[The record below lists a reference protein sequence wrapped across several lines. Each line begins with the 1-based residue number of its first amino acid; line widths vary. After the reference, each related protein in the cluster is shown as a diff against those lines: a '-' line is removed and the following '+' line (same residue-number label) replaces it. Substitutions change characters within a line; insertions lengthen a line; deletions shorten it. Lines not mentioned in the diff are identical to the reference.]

1 MRVDEAATYL
11 FYVRKPPLY
20 GLVSYTLPN
29 NHVFHTLLVSV
40 STFLFGDHP
49 WAIRL
54 PAFLAGVAMI
64 PLAFAAARRIHGDAA
79 GLITAAFVA
88 SSSVLIEYST
98 NARGYTIVAAIF
110 LGLLA
115 LQPALLRGE
124 ARAWRWFAILS
135 AIGFFTIPTM
145 LFPFGV
151 VVAWLAV
158 SIARARV
165 KVWKQL
171 ARGVGL
177 TIALAAVAYLPAILW
192 TGPHAVFAN
201 RFVVSRPWSVWLTL
215 IRPSIHQTWLGWNRD
230 LGVAGMVLF
239 GVFFAAG
246 LARDKTRLAIIAVAW
261 CALLVVVER
270 WIVFPRVW
278 TFLIP
283 VYWMTVSVGIV
294 FAFRR
299 RWVVP
304 VALAAC
310 VAIGGSVVASGSVLA
325 SRDGYFP
332 DAERVA
338 IALDHVGPDASVLA
352 FNPATVP
359 LQYYVVLRHEAMR
372 INAPRASD
380 RRLFIVVD
388 NAVGQTLPDVVRGY
402 DVPSDVVA
410 RATVFKRFA
419 GATVY
424 VYARR

>member
-294 FAFRR
+294 FA
-299 RWVVP
+299 P
-304 VALAAC
+304 KP
-310 VAIGGSVVASGSVLA
+310 SVSGLN
-325 SRDGYFP
+325 RPKP
-332 DAERVA
+332 D
-338 IALDHVGPDASVLA
+338 S
-352 FNPATVP
+352 
-359 LQYYVVLRHEAMR
+359 
-372 INAPRASD
+372 
-380 RRLFIVVD
+380 
-388 NAVGQTLPDVVRGY
+388 
-402 DVPSDVVA
+402 
-410 RATVFKRFA
+410 
-419 GATVY
+419 
-424 VYARR
+424 

>member
-1 MRVDEAATYL
+1 AATYL

-88 SSSVLIEYST
+88 
-98 NARGYTIVAAIF
+98 
-110 LGLLA
+110 
-115 LQPALLRGE
+115 
-124 ARAWRWFAILS
+124 
-135 AIGFFTIPTM
+135 
-145 LFPFGV
+145 
-151 VVAWLAV
+151 
-158 SIARARV
+158 
-165 KVWKQL
+165 
-171 ARGVGL
+171 
-177 TIALAAVAYLPAILW
+177 LAAVAYLPAILW

-215 IRPSIHQTWLGWNRD
+215 IWPSIHQTWLGWNRD

-332 DAERVA
+332 
-338 IALDHVGPDASVLA
+338 
-352 FNPATVP
+352 
-359 LQYYVVLRHEAMR
+359 
-372 INAPRASD
+372 
-380 RRLFIVVD
+380 
-388 NAVGQTLPDVVRGY
+388 
-402 DVPSDVVA
+402 
-410 RATVFKRFA
+410 
-419 GATVY
+419 
-424 VYARR
+424 